1 MTGNGTVKIAAAGM
15 SYYKVTMEDGATF
28 AVAEDLIASG
38 AYVDVLA
45 VREDDDSV
53 AFSPAIR
60 KLRKRV
66 DENGYTIYSVKG
78 EKGMM
83 LIFR

>member
-1 MTGNGTVKIAAAGM
+1 M
-15 SYYKVTMEDGATF
+15 SLDKVTMADGATF
-28 AVAEDLIASG
+28 AVAEDLISSG

-66 DENGYTIYSVKG
+66 DESGYTVYSVKG